1 MAVSGYGIFFFFN
14 KNRLVL
20 RWGKLARILIF
31 FYLLFLN
38 YFSLFTRFNLRH
50 CPFLYFP
57 TWSMVLLEL
66 CDKGCLFPEIP
77 CGKTCPATHPGA
89 YSQHILN
96 PKINIWVFPL
106 PKGEAEGPGEQREG
120 WALSRPSSQ
129 GNSVH
134 TVPPGNPRD
143 PEQLRWLRPPILV
156 APQIAALLQH
166 PTPSHPRKERQIILE
181 AGGAWWFYKGEFA
194 QISSGSK

>member
-1 MAVSGYGIFFFFN
+1 MGFFFN

-66 CDKGCLFPEIP
+66 CDKGCHFPEIP

-106 PKGEAEGPGEQREG
+106 PKGEAEGPGEQKEG

-129 GNSVH
+129 GILSH
-134 TVPPGNPRD
+134 SSPWKSRD
-143 PEQLRWLRPPILV
+143 RTAQLAQATHSGGTPDRSPSP
-156 APQIAALLQH
+156 APH
-166 PTPSHPRKERQIILE
+166 TPSHPHKERQIILE
-181 AGGAWWFYKGEFA
+181 AVEHSDFIKENLLR
-194 QISSGSK
+194 